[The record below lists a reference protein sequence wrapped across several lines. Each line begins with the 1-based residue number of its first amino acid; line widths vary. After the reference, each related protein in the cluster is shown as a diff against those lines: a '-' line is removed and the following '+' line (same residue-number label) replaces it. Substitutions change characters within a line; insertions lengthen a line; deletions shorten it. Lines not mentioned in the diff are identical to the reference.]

1 MNSELSWWLS
11 WWRICLQSRRLR
23 FDPWVGKIPWRR
35 KYHLRYSCLGK
46 SHGQRR
52 RVGYSPW
59 GFKELDTTEQ
69 LHFHFHI
76 YIYMKSLYNSIS
88 LSYVAFK
95 AKYYKIFECSY
106 NKISIININI
116 YSQIWLAFFS
126 TFLVLSYFSH
136 VQLFETLWS
145 VAHQAPLS
153 MGFSRQEH
161 WGGLPCLLQ
170 EIFLTQGLNQH
181 VMSSAL
187 AGRFFTT
194 SHHLG
199 SHGILGQ
206 KNISNSKNIQFI
218 SYWFY
223 DCSKLYPV

>member
-1 MNSELSWWLS
+1 MAQLVKNLPAIQETQIWSLGWEDSLEEEIPSTVFVPGEVPWTEETGG
-11 WWRICLQSRRLR
+11 LQSMG
-23 FDPWVGKIPWRR
+23 F
-35 KYHLRYSCLGK
+35 
-46 SHGQRR
+46 QRA
-52 RVGYSPW
+52 GHNWATSLSLSYIYIYIY
-59 GFKELDTTEQ
+59 
-69 LHFHFHI
+69 I